1 MLISRKYRLTPDFRR
16 SKISLQKDRNTSY
29 IISKK
34 AAIFLDAKTG
44 QNIDSHLQ
52 RSKYVL
58 TRKRVKNIG
67 SNVRHSKNIACDVGR
82 SKTSRLECRK
92 AKKMDLHVRRA
103 KISVYTSDVH
113 KYRLTWQKVKNV
125 D

>member
-29 IISKK
+29 ITSKK
-34 AAIFLDAKTG
+34 AAILLDAKTG

-58 TRKRVKNIG
+58 TLIRVKKIE

-82 SKTSRLECRK
+82 SKISIHTSEGQ
-92 AKKMDLHVRRA
+92 
-103 KISVYTSDVH
+103 
-113 KYRLTWQKVKNV
+113 KYRFTRQKVKNI

>member
-29 IISKK
+29 ITSKK
-34 AAIFLDAKTG
+34 AAILLDAKTG

-67 SNVRHSKNIACDVGR
+67 SNVSHYKNIACDVGR

-92 AKKMDLHVRRA
+92 ANKIDLHVRRA
-103 KISVYTSDVH
+103 KISVYTSEGQ
-113 KYRLTWQKVKNV
+113 KYRFTRQKLKNI